1 MTILKKLGG
10 IGVAVLI
17 LNEIRGILVVA
28 ALLGG
33 GAQALAQTA
42 VTRPG
47 ADGPQDTEAARLAEP
62 PA

>member
-1 MTILKKLGG
+1 MKILKKLGG
-10 IGVAVLI
+10 IGVTVLI

-28 ALLGG
+28 TLLSG

-42 VTRPG
+42 VTHPG
-47 ADGPQDTEAARLAEP
+47 ADTEAARLAGP